1 MLLRAWTLRVSV
13 NTWLRREA
21 EPRLDVL
28 KVQSAEWTLV
38 KYLIMLLR
46 PFHRW
51 TKILSVTKG
60 TTIHRG
66 WFVYNLIAAHLLNLS
81 AYLDQKEFLWRDQI
95 VKAVD
100 KGLSKLLAY
109 RGKATQN
116 EALIY
121 TLAAVLDPST
131 RLTQFSVKPKGNA
144 LG

>member
-1 MLLRAWTLRVSV
+1 M
-13 NTWLRREA
+13 
-21 EPRLDVL
+21 
-28 KVQSAEWTLV
+28 
-38 KYLIMLLR
+38 
-46 PFHRW
+46 
-51 TKILSVTKG
+51 
-60 TTIHRG
+60 
-66 WFVYNLIAAHLLNLS
+66 YNLIAAHLLNLS

-109 RGKATQN
+109 CGKATQN